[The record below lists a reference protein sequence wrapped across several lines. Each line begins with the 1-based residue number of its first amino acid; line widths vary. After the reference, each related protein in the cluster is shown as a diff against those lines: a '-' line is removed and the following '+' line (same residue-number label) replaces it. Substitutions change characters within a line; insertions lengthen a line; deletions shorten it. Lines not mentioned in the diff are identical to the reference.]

1 MADAPA
7 RKGFAKPL
15 PASCKTLCRAL
26 QGPDPIFAKIGG
38 PAMIRVWEF
47 LTATRGGARLHWTD
61 WASYAYLFFGVFLMF
76 FPVIWLVMSSF
87 KTEADL
93 QRYPPTF
100 LPYQQQTLMIDG
112 YDAPLPLFEITGG
125 AYEGM
130 ILAQVRRVGLQA
142 QMIDPASPGERL
154 RVGIEDRVPVERFT
168 LATENYTEL
177 FERFSFLLYFWN
189 STFITVMAT
198 LIMLLTNSMAAFALS
213 KYDFRGRTAVL
224 LIVIGTLMIP
234 QTVVLVPLFLIVTE
248 LGMFNSLW
256 GVIIPGAATPTG
268 VFLLR
273 QYMLTI
279 PDEILDA
286 ARMDKASEW
295 KIYWRI
301 ILPLS
306 APAIAVLAILAIMWR
321 WNDFLWPLIV
331 LTRSENFTLQLAL
344 NSFQGELQTD
354 WSSLLAMTVLT
365 LLPIALV
372 FMFLQKY
379 IATGIAS
386 TGGK

>member
-1 MADAPA
+1 M
-7 RKGFAKPL
+7 GNL
-15 PASCKTLCRAL
+15 W
-26 QGPDPIFAKIGG
+26 
-38 PAMIRVWEF
+38 AM
-47 LTATRGGARLHWTD
+47 LTATRGKGKLDWTD
-61 WASYAYLFFGVFLMF
+61 WVSYGYLIFGVFLMF
-76 FPVIWLVMSSF
+76 FPVVWLLLSSF

-93 QRYPPTF
+93 QRFPPTF
-100 LPYQQQTLMIDG
+100 LPYAQETIVVDG
-112 YDAPLPLFEITGG
+112 YDNPLPLFEITGG
-125 AYEGM
+125 EYEGRT
-130 ILAQVRRVGLQA
+130 LAQLRRVGIRA
-142 QMIDPASPGERL
+142 QMIDPANPDERL
-154 RVGIEDRVPVERFT
+154 TINVADRQPVDEIH
-168 LATENYTEL
+168 LAIDNYTGL
-177 FERFSFLLYFWN
+177 FERFDFLRYFFN

-198 LIMLLTNSMAAFALS
+198 AIMLLVNAMAAFALS
-213 KYDFRGRTAVL
+213 KYQFRGRTAVL
-224 LIVIGTLMIP
+224 LLVIGTLMIP

-248 LGMFNSLW
+248 MGMLNSLW

-273 QYMLTI
+273 QYMITI

-295 KIYWRI
+295 KIFWRI
-301 ILPLS
+301 IIPLS

-331 LTRSENFTLQLAL
+331 LTTNENYTLQLAL
-344 NSFQGELQTD
+344 NSFQGELQTE

>member
-1 MADAPA
+1 MADSTAGS
-7 RKGFAKPL
+7 R
-15 PASCKTLCRAL
+15 TLWS
-26 QGPDPIFAKIGG
+26 
-38 PAMIRVWEF
+38 M
-47 LTATRGGARLHWTD
+47 LTATRGKNGSLHWTD
-61 WASYAYLFFGVFLMF
+61 WVSYGYLILGVFLMF
-76 FPVIWLVMSSF
+76 FPVVWLLLSSF
-87 KTEADL
+87 KSEADL
-93 QRYPPTF
+93 QRFPPTF
-100 LPYQQQTLMIDG
+100 LPYQQQTMLVDG
-112 YDAPLPLFEITGG
+112 YENALPLFEITGG
-125 AYEGM
+125 EHEGKV
-130 ILAQVRRVGLQA
+130 LAQLRRVGIIA
-142 QMIDPASPGERL
+142 QMVDPANPGERL
-154 RVGIEDRVPVERFT
+154 QINVADRVPVEEIH
-168 LATENYTEL
+168 LALGNYTGL
-177 FERFSFLLYFWN
+177 FERFDFLRYFFN
-189 STFITVMAT
+189 STFITVVAT
-198 LIMLLTNSMAAFALS
+198 LIMLLVNAMAAFALA
-213 KYDFRGRTAVL
+213 KYDFRGRTSVL
-224 LIVIGTLMIP
+224 LLVIGTLMIP
-234 QTVVLVPLFLIVTE
+234 QTVVLVPLFLIVTQM
-248 LGMFNSLW
+248 GMFNSLW

-273 QYMLTI
+273 QYMVTI

-295 KIYWRI
+295 KIFWRI

-344 NSFQGELQTD
+344 NSFQGELQTE

>member
-1 MADAPA
+1 
-7 RKGFAKPL
+7 
-15 PASCKTLCRAL
+15 
-26 QGPDPIFAKIGG
+26 
-38 PAMIRVWEF
+38 MI
-47 LTATRGGARLHWTD
+47 
-61 WASYAYLFFGVFLMF
+61 
-76 FPVIWLVMSSF
+76 
-87 KTEADL
+87 
-93 QRYPPTF
+93 
-100 LPYQQQTLMIDG
+100 
-112 YDAPLPLFEITGG
+112 
-125 AYEGM
+125 
-130 ILAQVRRVGLQA
+130 RRVGLVA
-142 QMIDPASPGERL
+142 QVVDPAKPGEVMKMPFNEL
-154 RVGIEDRVPVERFT
+154 RPAEKVA

-177 FERFSFLLYFWN
+177 FQRFNFPLYFWN
-189 STFITVMAT
+189 STFITVT
-198 LIMLLTNSMAAFALS
+198 STVIMLIVNSMAAFALS
-213 KYDFRGRTAVL
+213 KYSFKGRGVVL
-224 LIVIGTLMIP
+224 ALVVGTLMIP
-234 QTVVLVPLFLIVTE
+234 QTVVLVPLFLITSQ
-248 LGMFNSLW
+248 LGMINSLW

-306 APAIAVLAILAIMWR
+306 APALAVLAILAIMWR

-331 LTRSENFTLQLAL
+331 LTRNDNFTLQLAL
-344 NSFQGELQTD
+344 NSFQGEMTTE
-354 WSSLLAMTVLT
+354 WSNLLAMTVLT
-365 LLPIALV
+365 LAPIALV

>member
-1 MADAPA
+1 MSTVTD
-7 RKGFAKPL
+7 
-15 PASCKTLCRAL
+15 
-26 QGPDPIFAKIGG
+26 
-38 PAMIRVWEF
+38 F
-47 LTATRGGARLHWTD
+47 LTRTRGRGNGGTRLHWTD
-61 WASYAYLFFGVFLMF
+61 WASYAYLALGVFLMF
-76 FPVIWLVMSSF
+76 APVLWLVVSSF

-100 LPYQQQTLMIDG
+100 LPYQQQTMLIDG
-112 YDAPLPLFEITGG
+112 YDEPLPLFHMTGG
-125 AYEGM
+125 EYEGM
-130 ILAQVRRVGLQA
+130 VLAQVRRVGLQA
-142 QMIDPASPGERL
+142 QMVDPANPSERL
-154 RVGIEDRVPVERFT
+154 RTGIEDREPVQRVR
-168 LATENYTEL
+168 LATENYTQL
-177 FERFSFLLYFWN
+177 FERFTFLRYFWN
-189 STFITVMAT
+189 STFITLMAT
-198 LIMLLTNSMAAFALS
+198 AIMLLVNSMAAFALS
-213 KYDFRGRTAVL
+213 KYQFRGRTTVL
-224 LIVIGTLMIP
+224 LLVISTLMIP

-344 NSFQGELQTD
+344 NSFQGELLTD

-365 LLPIALV
+365 LLPIACV

>member
-1 MADAPA
+1 MASA
-7 RKGFAKPL
+7 
-15 PASCKTLCRAL
+15 ASQSRITVFFTRTAA
-26 QGPDPIFAKIGG
+26 GNGRIG
-38 PAMIRVWEF
+38 
-47 LTATRGGARLHWTD
+47 WTD
-61 WASYAYLFFGVFLMF
+61 WLTYGYLLLGIVMMFG
-76 FPVIWLVMSSF
+76 PVVWLVISSF
-87 KTEADL
+87 KTERDL
-93 QRYPPTF
+93 QHYPPRL
-100 LPYQQQTLMIDG
+100 LPYAQETVQVEGYDEPLALFEMTGGDYQGQTLALI
-112 YDAPLPLFEITGG
+112 
-125 AYEGM
+125 
-130 ILAQVRRVGLQA
+130 RRVGLVA
-142 QMIDPASPGERL
+142 QMVDPAEPGQRLKVDVAHWRPIER
-154 RVGIEDRVPVERFT
+154 PS
-168 LATENYTEL
+168 LAFENYTQL
-177 FERFSFLLYFWN
+177 FERFTFMRYLWN

-198 LIMLLTNSMAAFALS
+198 AIMLLVNSMAAFALS
-213 KYDFRGRTAVL
+213 KYKFRGRTTVL
-224 LIVIGTLMIP
+224 MLVIGTLMIP
-234 QTVVLVPLFLIVTE
+234 QTVVLVPLFLITQE
-248 LGMFNSLW
+248 LGMLNSLW

-279 PDEILDA
+279 PDEIIDA

-295 KIYWRI
+295 KIFWRI

-331 LTRSENFTLQLAL
+331 LTESDNFTLQLAL
-344 NSFQGELQTD
+344 NSFQGEMSTQ
-354 WSSLLAMTVLT
+354 WSNLLAMTVLT

>member
-1 MADAPA
+1 M
-7 RKGFAKPL
+7 G
-15 PASCKTLCRAL
+15 
-26 QGPDPIFAKIGG
+26 KISAFFTRTAAGG
-38 PAMIRVWEF
+38 GRI
-47 LTATRGGARLHWTD
+47 GWTD
-61 WASYAYLFFGVFLMF
+61 WLTYGYLLLGIVIMFG
-76 FPVIWLVMSSF
+76 PVVWLLLSSF
-87 KTEADL
+87 KTDRDL
-93 QRYPPTF
+93 QTYPPRL
-100 LPYQQQTLMIDG
+100 LPYAQETVQVEGFDE
-112 YDAPLPLFEITGG
+112 ALPLFEMT
-125 AYEGM
+125 EGDYQGRT
-130 ILAQVRRVGLQA
+130 LALVRRVGLMA
-142 QMIDPASPGERL
+142 QMVEPSQPAERL
-154 RVGIEDRVPVERFT
+154 NVNVTHWQPIEKPA
-168 LATENYTEL
+168 LALNNYSEL
-177 FERFSFLLYFWN
+177 FERFTFMRYLWN

-198 LIMLLTNSMAAFALS
+198 VIMLLVNSMAAFALS
-213 KYDFRGRTAVL
+213 KYQFRGRTTVL
-224 LIVIGTLMIP
+224 MLVIGTLMIP
-234 QTVVLVPLFLIVTE
+234 QTVVLVPLFLITLE
-248 LGMFNSLW
+248 LGMLNSLW

-331 LTRSENFTLQLAL
+331 LSESENFTLQLAL
-344 NSFQGELQTD
+344 NSFQGEMSTQ
-354 WSSLLAMTVLT
+354 WSNLLAMTVLT
-365 LLPIALV
+365 LLPIVLV